1 MVVSRTSLRNGQLAA
16 LEKETGSGMREI
28 PAVSVAVAHH
38 GKALLV
44 RRGRAPAKGLYA
56 FPGGKV
62 EPGETLEDAARREL
76 KEETGLE
83 VSRVEPI
90 VSISI
95 PAEGGHSPHAFR
107 LTVFRGFDPSGEL
120 AVGDDAES
128 AGFFTVEE
136 ARGMPLTGN
145 VFEIVERLLTPGAQT
160 APPCG

>member
-1 MVVSRTSLRNGQLAA
+1 M
-16 LEKETGSGMREI
+16 
-28 PAVSVAVAHH
+28 SVAVAHD

-62 EPGETLEDAARREL
+62 EPGESLEDAARREL

-83 VSRVEPI
+83 VARVEPI
-90 VSISI
+90 VSICI
-95 PAEGGHSPHAFR
+95 PAEGCHSPHAFR
-107 LTVFRGFDPSGEL
+107 LTVFRGFEPSGEL